1 MKAPDCL
8 YEDISEEVALECEM
22 LHLDNEETEII
33 KESHVEKVK
42 QIVSRWF
49 EYGEYLTVEID
60 TDTETCAVVPLK

>member
-1 MKAPDCL
+1 
-8 YEDISEEVALECEM
+8 M